1 MTSKTPMIGLL
12 SRGSQVRVLPRLPT
26 LRRVRLG
33 PSCVLSF
40 LLLAIAAAQ
49 APAAVYQFSV
59 MAGTRRAYLWIPPG
73 CRQVRGIVM
82 SMANLL
88 ERNWLE
94 DPMVRDAAAS
104 ECLGKVWLGTGGR
117 GEVLTAD
124 MKPEA
129 GVALEKM
136 LKDLAEESGYPE
148 IEFAPMIPMGHSA
161 NGQFS
166 WTFAAWNPGRTI
178 AALPVK
184 TGRLSASLKLAGVPL
199 CYLVGET
206 TEWPEFNDGR
216 PGDRDFFWPL
226 VRDSVL
232 RLRAADENN
241 PVGVVVDPGGGH
253 FDWSKRQA
261 RFVALYIRKACH
273 YRLPKDIEGG
283 ASGKIKHLR
292 HGA

>member
-1 MTSKTPMIGLL
+1 
-12 SRGSQVRVLPRLPT
+12 
-26 LRRVRLG
+26 
-33 PSCVLSF
+33 
-40 LLLAIAAAQ
+40 
-49 APAAVYQFSV
+49 
-59 MAGTRRAYLWIPPG
+59 
-73 CRQVRGIVM
+73 
-82 SMANLL
+82 
-88 ERNWLE
+88 
-94 DPMVRDAAAS
+94 
-104 ECLGKVWLGTGGR
+104 
-117 GEVLTAD
+117 
-124 MKPEA
+124 
-129 GVALEKM
+129 M
-136 LKDLAEESGYPE
+136 LQDLAAESGYPD

-216 PGDRDFFWPL
+216 PGDRDFFWPP

-273 YRLPKDIEGG
+273 YRLPKDIAAGAPVRLNTIARESGWLTDTGGMEADKFAPAPYREYRGDPKQAYWFFDEETARAAVAFEGDRKKRERQMLTFVQDGEPLPVAKLGYASLKFQPAEAALTFKVDVRSVYSG
-283 ASGKIKHLR
+283 AICELLWPYDVNYPSLLPGVAPPVGGQLNYYVNL
-292 HGA
+292 